1 MRRGCALAF
10 LALCAGVMLFLQ
22 RFTQSEPSFVY
33 PAWETGAVVSASGG
47 ETAFDPAG
55 LPPELGEGEL
65 YRFTMT
71 LPEGRTN
78 GDFLIFETAGMEV
91 SVQLD
96 GAQLWYSLSD
106 QNPETANQSQ
116 AHIPLPAGGGEA
128 LTLDLRP
135 LSEAAI
141 VPPFCACPATP
152 PIRPGPS
159 PTPISTACP
168 PGPPPWP

>member
-33 PAWETGAVVSASGG
+33 PAWATGAVVSASGG

-55 LPPELGEGEL
+55 LPPELGEGEF
-65 YRFTMT
+65 YRFIMT

-91 SVQLD
+91 SVRLD

-106 QNPETANQSQ
+106 QDPETANQSQ
-116 AHIPLPAGGGEA
+116 PA
-128 LTLDLRP
+128 
-135 LSEAAI
+135 
-141 VPPFCACPATP
+141 
-152 PIRPGPS
+152 S
-159 PTPISTACP
+159 PCP
-168 PGPPPWP
+168 PAAGRR